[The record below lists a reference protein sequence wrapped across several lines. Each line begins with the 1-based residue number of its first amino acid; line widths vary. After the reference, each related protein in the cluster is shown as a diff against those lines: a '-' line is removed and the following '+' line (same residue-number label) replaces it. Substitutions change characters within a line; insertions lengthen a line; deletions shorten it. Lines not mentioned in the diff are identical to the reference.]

1 MKNKIELFNFTSI
14 KSFYNYGNKI
24 VVLKLFVLY
33 TVNIVLL
40 NLRSYNPL
48 KLK

>member
-14 KSFYNYGNKI
+14 ESFYNYVNKI

-33 TVNIVLL
+33 TINIVLL